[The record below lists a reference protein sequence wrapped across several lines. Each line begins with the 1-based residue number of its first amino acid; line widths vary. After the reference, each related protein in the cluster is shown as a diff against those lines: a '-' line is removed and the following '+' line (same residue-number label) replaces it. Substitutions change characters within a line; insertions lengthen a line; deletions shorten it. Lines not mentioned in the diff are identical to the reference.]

1 MGKGDTCGNTTGME
15 TGGVAVI
22 PRGWNMF
29 IQEPHK
35 ILPKIKNQMHAFFSP
50 IFLSDFMETTLAN
63 KLCNKTRRQSM
74 DPKVAADLRQSTDRK
89 DLWRGPKW
97 LGTKLSAPQVVFST
111 QVLISAGFYW
121 EDIISVLLTTEAFTA
136 KLPGALKATKDYQ
149 QQQDYQDAF

>member
-1 MGKGDTCGNTTGME
+1 MGNGDRCGNTTGME
-15 TGGVAVI
+15 TGVAVI
-22 PRGWNMF
+22 PWGWN

-35 ILPKIKNQMHAFFSP
+35 ILPTIKNQMHVFQSFFSP
-50 IFLSDFMETTLAN
+50 TFLSDFMETTLAN
-63 KLCNKTRRQSM
+63 ELCNKTRRQSM
-74 DPKVAADLRQSTDRK
+74 DPKVAADLHQSTDRK

-97 LGTKLSAPQVVFST
+97 LGTKLSAHQVVFST